1 MRRCGWRAKN
11 EIRNINMRIDSKM
24 LDTDYSELVNALK
37 QKILSAQ
44 QRSILVVN
52 KELVI
57 LYWEIGKAILDKQHQ
72 RGWGAKIIDN
82 LSRDLSQS
90 FPALKGFSPRNLKY
104 MRKFAEE
111 YPDFEFVQQVAAQI
125 PWFHNCIL
133 IDRIKDNDERN
144 WYILKTI
151 QNGWSRNVLVHQIE
165 SELYQRQFLIDKT
178 TNFDVTLPIPQSE
191 LAQQML
197 KDPYIFDFIM
207 IDEKARER
215 EIEGQRLKHITK
227 FLLELGAGFA
237 FIGNQFHL
245 EIDGVDYYIN
255 LLFYHLKLR
264 CYVAI
269 ELKTGAFK
277 PEYVGKINFYLSA
290 LDDLVKS
297 SQDNPSIGML
307 LCKTKNKLTVD
318 YALRDMTK
326 PIGVAEYKLVKSIP
340 KEFKTSLP
348 TIEELEQS
356 LWEVTRDWSKLK

>member
-1 MRRCGWRAKN
+1 
-11 EIRNINMRIDSKM
+11 M
-24 LDTDYSELVNALK
+24 LTQEYSELVNSLK
-37 QKILSAQ
+37 QKILLAQ
-44 QRSILVVN
+44 QRAVLAVN
-52 KELVI
+52 KELVL
-57 LYWEIGKAILDKQHQ
+57 LYWEIRKAILDKQHQ
-72 RGWGAKIIDN
+72 QGWGAKIIDN

-90 FPALKGFSPRNLKY
+90 FPELKGFSPRNLKY
-104 MRKFAEE
+104 MRKFAEI
-111 YPDFEFVQQVAAQI
+111 YPDFEFVQQAAAQI

-133 IDRIKDNDERN
+133 IDKIKNSNERR
-144 WYILKTI
+144 WYLQQTI

-165 SELYQRQFLIDKT
+165 SELYQRQLLADKT
-178 TNFDVTLPIPQSE
+178 TNFDVTLPVPQSD
-191 LAQQML
+191 LANQML
-197 KDPYIFDFIM
+197 KDPYIFDFLM
-207 IDEKARER
+207 IDEQARER
-215 EIEGQRLKHITK
+215 EIEGQLLKHITK

-237 FIGNQFHL
+237 FLGNQFHL

-290 LDDLVKS
+290 LDDRLKS
-297 SQDNPSIGML
+297 PQDNLSIGML

-318 YALRDMTK
+318 YALRDMSK

-340 KEFKTSLP
+340 KELKASLP

-356 LWEVTRDWSKLK
+356 LREVTRDWRNLK